1 MAPRAK
7 KSDPAG
13 GDGEGT
19 AGGGTG
25 RVHLFFGSDDL
36 SAKKAAD
43 ACVERLCPEENRD
56 FGLEILEPEG
66 PAPNAEASAA
76 LLRNVLGAVLTPPF
90 LGGGKTVYLKRAPFF
105 DPLTEPG
112 RYADVKAV
120 VEKLADLVKKG
131 LPEGVELVIW
141 ATKVNKSTAFYKA
154 CAKLGEAKGFENA
167 EYARDAKENFYP
179 ALDEAIRKEGLKFT
193 AAAKESF
200 VGRTGFSLRQALG
213 ELEKLSLYLGERR
226 DVTPEDV
233 QRMVAPSRESKPWDF
248 ADAYCSGRVD
258 ETLLTMRRLLMQKE
272 SPVAMLSILETK
284 LRDMVLFR
292 DAINR
297 GWCEVGGSSE
307 WPRLAWKSPLPD
319 EAEAALSALAS
330 DPRKLMPPF
339 RAAKTAAQANRFPAG
354 RWFRWLNAAA
364 DAHAA
369 MTGDSALAPEL
380 ELELFVMKTIG
391 AFKKGGGKG

>member
-1 MAPRAK
+1 
-7 KSDPAG
+7 
-13 GDGEGT
+13 
-19 AGGGTG
+19 
-25 RVHLFFGSDDL
+25 L

-66 PAPNAEASAA
+66 PSPNAEASAA
-76 LLRNVLGAVLTPPF
+76 LLRSVLGAVLTPPF
-90 LGGGKTVYLKRAPFF
+90 LGGTKTVYLKRAPFF
-105 DPLTEPG
+105 DPLSDPG
-112 RYADVKAV
+112 RFADVKAV
-120 VEKLADLVKKG
+120 VEKLSDLVKKG
-131 LPEGVELVIW
+131 LPEGVDLVVW

-154 CAKLGEAKGFENA
+154 CQKHGEARGFETP
-167 EYARDAKENFYP
+167 EYARDARENFYP
-179 ALDEAIRKEGLKFT
+179 ALDEAIRKEGLKFPP
-193 AAAKESF
+193 AAKESF

-213 ELEKLSLYLGERR
+213 ELEKLSLYLGDRR
-226 DVTPEDV
+226 EVTVEDV

-258 ETLLTMRRLLMQKE
+258 EALLAMRRLLAQKE

-284 LRDMVLFR
+284 LRDMALFR

-307 WPRLAWKSPLPD
+307 WPRLSWRSPLPD

-339 RAAKTAAQANRFPAG
+339 RAAKTASQANRFPAG

-364 DAHAA
+364 ETHAA
-369 MTGDSALAPEL
+369 MTGDSALAPEIL
-380 ELELFVMKTIG
+380 LELFVVKTIG
-391 AFKKGGGKG
+391 AFRTPGAGEGAAARCRG